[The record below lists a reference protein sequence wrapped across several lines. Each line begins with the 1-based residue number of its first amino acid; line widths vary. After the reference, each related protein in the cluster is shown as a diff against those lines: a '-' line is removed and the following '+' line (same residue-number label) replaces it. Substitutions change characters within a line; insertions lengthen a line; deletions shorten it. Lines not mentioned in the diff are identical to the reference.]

1 VELASHIPVKAT
13 QKFDNL
19 LPAELLD
26 LANGHDHLDLGEA
39 RKAAKQALAET
50 G

>member
-1 VELASHIPVKAT
+1 M

-19 LPAELLD
+19 LSPEHLD
-26 LANGHDHLDLGEA
+26 LANGHDHLDLEEA
-39 RKAAKQALAET
+39 RQTAKQALAEA